1 MSSEEIEE
9 GGSSDVHSL
18 EVDGRQFI
26 LVGTAHISRESVDL
40 VRKVIDEER
49 PDCVCVELDASQT
62 AFLMAL
68 VSAWHVDKVHGVGE
82 GWRGYRTYDEVGA
95 IYAEI
100 TGRREPIEGETVRK
114 YASRISTSLRSP
126 TLCESVVREMARK
139 LNIIR
144 RRRYGYQI
152 GRHGLKI
159 TGLDGPTSGLEDT
172 E

>member
-1 MSSEEIEE
+1 MVRTPNSRALANVRSVKIRDDSLRPVLEINAKAGFE
-9 GGSSDVHSL
+9 SLLTVRRSD
-18 EVDGRQFI
+18 
-26 LVGTAHISRESVDL
+26 GTL
-40 VRKVIDEER
+40 
-49 PDCVCVELDASQT
+49 VCVELDASQT

-126 TLCESVVREMARK
+126 TLCESAVREMARK
-139 LNIIR
+139 LNIEPDMC
-144 RRRYGYQI
+144 
-152 GRHGLKI
+152 
-159 TGLDGPTSGLEDT
+159 TCPPA
-172 E
+172 